1 MMWTGTWDGWGN
13 SWAMLLGM
21 VVFWGGLIW
30 LFSYT
35 IRNSRPGD
43 TRSGGPTAVEILEE
57 RFARGEIDHD
67 EFDERRRLL
76 SSKAA

>member
-21 VVFWGGLIW
+21 VAFWAGLIS

-43 TRSGGPTAVEILEE
+43 TPPGGPTAVEILEE
-57 RFARGEIDHD
+57 PFARGEIDHD
-67 EFDERRRLL
+67 EFDERRRSL
-76 SSKAA
+76 SSKAP